1 MAYYPPSIMEGT
13 RLWHS
18 ISKQASHFI
27 NGVISYNQHHTL
39 SSISC
44 ASEAKKRPIQG
55 WVTLPGSVLSS
66 LELVQILSPLICLTS
81 VFGMSTGVS
90 TSLSPPDLFEVV
102 PSKLNNSWLVSLW
115 LSPRPISISQ
125 LHVSLHFH
133 LWPIYLVVFKGSYFV
148 WRMGDLILE

>member
-27 NGVISYNQHHTL
+27 TGVISYNQYHVL
-39 SSISC
+39 QKL
-44 ASEAKKRPIQG
+44 KKRPIQG
-55 WVTLPGSVLSS
+55 WVTLPGNVLSS

-102 PSKLNNSWLVSLW
+102 PSKLNNSWLFISMW

-133 LWPIYLVVFKGSYFV
+133 LWPIDLVVFKGSYFV

>member
-44 ASEAKKRPIQG
+44 ASETKKRPIQG

-66 LELVQILSPLICLTS
+66 LEQVQILSPLICLTS

>member
-27 NGVISYNQHHTL
+27 TGVISYNQHHTL

-44 ASEAKKRPIQG
+44 APETKKRPIQG